1 MQFIISKRLT
11 RARHTKL
18 YERTPDD
25 PRYRKLKVYSISPAV
40 SRMESGIGTAVIPF
54 EPLDPG
60 PVGSVIE
67 VINTDENGESWSKVD
82 LDKQSILMGDGL
94 DPSLANPKFH
104 QQMVYAIAMMTYHR
118 FSAALGRNV
127 AWSFAGDNSDSDDD
141 TDPSDDADKPG
152 TKLKLYPHG
161 KNVQNAW
168 YDPLEGKIVFGY
180 YKAQRST
187 AVVKKGQGYIFT
199 SISHDVIAH
208 EMSHAL
214 IDGLRSHF
222 LVPTHKDVLA
232 FHEALSDLVAFF
244 QHFEFEAVVAIAI
257 GRYRGKLEAS
267 DVLVE
272 IAAEFG
278 RGMADG
284 GGQALRTLLDPA
296 DESGQK
302 NEDEVLHYSDAG
314 NAPHNLGRVLAR
326 AVFDAY
332 LIVYKRRTKRL
343 IKLATGGTGQLGNGS
358 LPEGL
363 KKELVGEAQR
373 IAQQF
378 FAICVRA
385 IDYCPPVD
393 VRFGDYLRALITADY
408 DVVPDDKWGYRE
420 AIVRAFGE
428 RGIYGE
434 GTQSMAED
442 ELLWNRPTSSEIP
455 VIEELSLGSMKLDG
469 DPAKPTDAQEMRK
482 QAEAIGELVC
492 NPKWSEEFGLVSP
505 SDERFQRDRYSLPV
519 IESVRTLRRAGP
531 DRHVVFDTVAEVIQ
545 SRTVTHEN
553 GNTFEFYGGSTLIF
567 GPIGELRLIIR
578 KRVDKNPRL
587 NEQKGFMSSWNGSKL
602 WEVEDDNYRPLSNL
616 AQCMCEKDGIETEN
630 GNQ

>member
-1 MQFIISKRLT
+1 
-11 RARHTKL
+11 
-18 YERTPDD
+18 
-25 PRYRKLKVYSISPAV
+25 
-40 SRMESGIGTAVIPF
+40 MESGIGTAVIPF
-54 EPLDPG
+54 EPLEPG

-67 VINTDENGESWSKVD
+67 VVNTDENGGAWSQVD
-82 LDKQSILMGDGL
+82 LDTPSILMSDGL

-127 AWSFAGDNSDSDDD
+127 AWSFAGSDSEADDE
-141 TDPSDDADKPG
+141 SDSNDHADKAG
-152 TKLKLYPHG
+152 TRLKLYPHG

-222 LVPTHKDVLA
+222 LVPTHRDVLA

-244 QHFEFEAVVAIAI
+244 QHFEFEAVVAIAV

-278 RGMADG
+278 RGMADR
-284 GGQALRTLLDPA
+284 GGQSLRTLLDPA
-296 DESGQK
+296 DESGQQLENK
-302 NEDEVLHYSDAG
+302 VLQYTDSGD
-314 NAPHNLGRVLAR
+314 APHSLGRVLAR

-343 IKLATGGTGQLGNGS
+343 IKLATGGTGQLGSGS
-358 LPEGL
+358 LPAGL
-363 KKELVGEAQR
+363 KKELVAEAQR
-373 IAQQF
+373 IAEQF
-378 FAICVRA
+378 FVICVRA
-385 IDYCPPVD
+385 IDYCPPID
-393 VRFGDYLRALITADY
+393 VRFGDYLRAIITADS

-442 ELLWNRPTSSEIP
+442 ELLWSRPNSSNIP
-455 VIEELSLGSMKLDG
+455 LVQELSLGSMKLDE
-469 DPAKPTDAQEMRK
+469 DPAKPTDAREMRK
-482 QAEAIGELVC
+482 QAEAIGNLVC
-492 NPKWSEEFGLVSP
+492 DPKWSEEFGLISP
-505 SDERFQRDRYSLPV
+505 ADERFSRDGYTAPV
-519 IESVRTLRRAGP
+519 IESVRTSRRAGP
-531 DRHVVFDTVAEVIQ
+531 NRHVVFDTVAEVIQ
-545 SRTVTHEN
+545 SRIVSLEN
-553 GNTFEFYGGSTLIF
+553 GRTFEFYGGSTLIF
-567 GPIGELRLIIR
+567 GPLGELRLIVR
-578 KRVDKNPRL
+578 KRVNKESRL
-587 NEQKGFMSSWNGSKL
+587 DEQRTFMASRNGSKL
-602 WEVEDDNYRPLSNL
+602 WQLRGSDYRPISNL
-616 AQCMCEKDGIETEN
+616 AQCMCDKDGV
-630 GNQ
+630 

>member
-1 MQFIISKRLT
+1 MKHDHQFIISERLT
-11 RARHTKL
+11 RARRTKL
-18 YERTPDD
+18 YERTPKD
-25 PRYRKLKVYSISPAV
+25 PRNRRLKVYSISPAV
-40 SRMESGIGTAVIPF
+40 SRMESGIGTAIIPF
-54 EPLDPG
+54 EPLTPG

-67 VINTDENGESWSKVD
+67 VINTDENGESWTQVD
-82 LDKQSILMGDGL
+82 LDKPSILMSDGL

-127 AWSFAGDNSDSDDD
+127 AWSFAGDTTD
-141 TDPSDDADKPG
+141 TDDNADPNGSKDKPG
-152 TKLKLYPHG
+152 TRLKLYPHG
-161 KNVQNAW
+161 KNAQNAW

-296 DESGQK
+296 DESGQQ
-302 NEDEVLHYSDAG
+302 NDSDVLLYSEAG
-314 NAPHNLGRVLAR
+314 DAPHNLGRVLAR

-332 LIVYKRRTKRL
+332 LIIYKRRTKRL
-343 IKLATGGTGQLGNGS
+343 IKLATGGTGQLGGGS
-358 LPEGL
+358 LPAGL
-363 KKELVGEAQR
+363 KQELVKEAQR
-373 IAQQF
+373 IAKQF

-393 VRFGDYLRALITADY
+393 VRFGDYLRAMITADF
-408 DVVPDDKWGYRE
+408 DVVPEDKWGYRE

-442 ELLWNRPTSSEIP
+442 ELLWNRPKSSEMPI
-455 VIEELSLGSMKLDG
+455 VEELSLGSMKLDG
-469 DPAKPTDAQEMRK
+469 DPAKPTDEQEMRK
-482 QAEAIGELVC
+482 QAEAIGKLVC
-492 NPKWSEEFGLVSP
+492 NPKWAEEFGLVSP
-505 SDERFQRDRYSLPV
+505 ADERFQRDGYTKPV
-519 IESVRTLRRAGP
+519 IESVRTSRRAGP
-531 DRHVVFDTVAEVIQ
+531 DRHVVFDTVAEVVQ
-545 SRTVTHEN
+545 SRIVTLEN
-553 GNTFEFYGGSTLIF
+553 GNTLEFYGGSTLIF
-567 GPIGELRLIIR
+567 GPVGELRLIVR
-578 KRVDKNPRL
+578 KRVDKDIRL
-587 NEQKGFMSSWNGSKL
+587 DEQKEFMSSWNGAKL
-602 WEVEDDNYRPLSNL
+602 WKLRGNDYRPVSNL
-616 AQCMCEKDGIETEN
+616 AQCMCEKN
-630 GNQ
+630 SV